1 MIQGICEDKLLALK
15 SRYSQI
21 HPLMFQRSVERAK
34 NLADLFEIL
43 ERIPVRFPVVWDDS
57 KRMWVKETD
66 PLSQKNLKEL
76 ASKKKR
82 K

>member
-1 MIQGICEDKLLALK
+1 MIQDICEDKLSVLK
-15 SRYSQI
+15 SRYPQI
-21 HPLMFQRSVERAK
+21 HPLMFHRSVERAK

-43 ERIPVRFPVVWDDS
+43 EGIPVRFPIVWDDG
-57 KRMWVKETD
+57 KRMWVKKNDIST
-66 PLSQKNLKEL
+66 QNNLKEL

>member
-1 MIQGICEDKLLALK
+1 VI
-15 SRYSQI
+15 
-21 HPLMFQRSVERAK
+21 
-34 NLADLFEIL
+34 
-43 ERIPVRFPVVWDDS
+43 WDDS

-66 PLSQKNLKEL
+66 LTSQKNLKEL

>member
-1 MIQGICEDKLLALK
+1 MIQSICEDKLSALK
-15 SRYSQI
+15 RRYSQV

-43 ERIPVRFPVVWDDS
+43 EGIPVRFPVVWDDS

-66 PLSQKNLKEL
+66 LSSKKNLKEL

>member
-1 MIQGICEDKLLALK
+1 MIQGIFEDKLSALK
-15 SRYSQI
+15 SRYPQV

-43 ERIPVRFPVVWDDS
+43 EGIPVRFPVVWDDS

-66 PLSQKNLKEL
+66 LSSQKNLKEL

>member
-1 MIQGICEDKLLALK
+1 MIQHICEDKLSALK
-15 SRYSQI
+15 SRYSKI
-21 HPLMFQRSVERAK
+21 HPLMFHRSMERARSI
-34 NLADLFEIL
+34 ADLFEIL
-43 ERIPVRFPVVWDDS
+43 EGIPVRFPVVWDDS

-66 PLSQKNLKEL
+66 PISQKNLKEL

>member
-1 MIQGICEDKLLALK
+1 MIQDICEENLSALK
-15 SRYSQI
+15 IRYSKV
-21 HPLMFQRSVERAK
+21 HPLMFHRSVERARSV
-34 NLADLFEIL
+34 ADLFEIL
-43 ERIPVRFPVVWDDS
+43 EGIPVRFPVVWDDS

-66 PLSQKNLKEL
+66 LTAQKNIKEL